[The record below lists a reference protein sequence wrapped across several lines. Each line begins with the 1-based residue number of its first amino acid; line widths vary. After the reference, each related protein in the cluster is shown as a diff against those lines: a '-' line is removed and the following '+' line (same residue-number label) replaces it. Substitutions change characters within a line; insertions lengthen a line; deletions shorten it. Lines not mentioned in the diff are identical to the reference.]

1 MEDLYWRGL
10 PVMLMGRIPTHWCS
24 SLIPLAASFG
34 QRPTSNRAMPILC
47 NKPPTADTWWADLL
61 LTAIPH
67 WSLSSIPAVIPF
79 GRKHL
84 ARHALRAV
92 PLPFSRLSREDTLL
106 LVSLD
111 LSATVLR
118 PGTWLW

>member
-10 PVMLMGRIPTHWCS
+10 PVMLMGCIPTHWCS

-47 NKPPTADTWWADLL
+47 NKPPTEDTWWADLL
-61 LTAIPH
+61 L
-67 WSLSSIPAVIPF
+67 SLSSIPAAIPS
-79 GRKHL
+79 GGKHL
-84 ARHALRAV
+84 ARPHALRAM
-92 PLPFSRLSREDTLL
+92 PLLFSRLLREDTLL